1 MRATVH
7 GPHWE
12 RKRSLLTPGRS
23 TIATPADPSPT
34 LPPLPRTSTRRRGDA
49 LECAIYEAV
58 FHQLQTVGYTGLTME
73 GVAACARTGKAA
85 LYRRWTGKQ
94 DLVVDA
100 IDHALPSLAD
110 LPDHGDVRDDL
121 LDLLRRMAG
130 MVNSPTG
137 CALQCLL
144 AEVDRDHQFSALLH
158 ERVLA
163 PRKGSFLAVLERA
176 ADRGQVRREA
186 VNPLVAE
193 AGLAM
198 VVQRFLVDGPPVPDA
213 YVVSVLDG
221 VVMPLLRPVGPVP

>member
-1 MRATVH
+1 
-7 GPHWE
+7 
-12 RKRSLLTPGRS
+12 L
-23 TIATPADPSPT
+23 
-34 LPPLPRTSTRRRGDA
+34 
-49 LECAIYEAV
+49 AIYEAV

-110 LPDHGDVRDDL
+110 LPDHGDVREDL

-186 VNPLVAE
+186 ANPLVAE
-193 AGLAM
+193 VGLAM
-198 VVQRFLVDGPPVPDA
+198 VVQRFLVDGPPVPDT
-213 YVVSVLDG
+213 YVVSVLDE
-221 VVMPLLRPVGPVP
+221 VVMPLLRPVGPLP